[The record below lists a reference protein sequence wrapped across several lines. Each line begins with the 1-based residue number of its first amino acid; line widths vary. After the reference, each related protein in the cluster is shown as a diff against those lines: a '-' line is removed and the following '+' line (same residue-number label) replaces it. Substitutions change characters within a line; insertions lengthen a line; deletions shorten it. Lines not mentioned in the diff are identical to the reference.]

1 MLKKS
6 VTEISEDLKSLYIE
20 TAKKLKGSDRRQF
33 MAQVVQGLGIGGQT
47 LAERELG
54 WNRRTIRKG
63 TEELTSGQAFIDGR
77 SRSGRKKIETKLPN
91 ILEDIKSIVEPK
103 SQTDPSFKSTRLYTR
118 ITSEEVRRQLIVQS
132 GYQEEE
138 LPSSETIRRKLNDLG
153 YSLKRVLKSKPKKKI
168 AETEAIFEQ
177 IEKINREADEDPKTL
192 RISLDGKVGVK
203 VGEFDR
209 GGKTRVKT
217 EAFLP

>member
-47 LAERELG
+47 FAERELG

-77 SRSGRKKIETKLPN
+77 SRSGRKKKETKLPN

-103 SQTDPSFKSTRLYTR
+103 SQTDRSFKSTRLYTR

-177 IEKINREADEDPKTL
+177 IEKINREADEGS
-192 RISLDGKVGVK
+192 ISPLQ
-203 VGEFDR
+203 
-209 GGKTRVKT
+209 
-217 EAFLP
+217 

>member
-1 MLKKS
+1 L
-6 VTEISEDLKSLYIE
+6 LY
-20 TAKKLKGSDRRQF
+20 KGFDHF
-33 MAQVVQGLGIGGQT
+33 GKCAIPL
-47 LAERELG
+47 
-54 WNRRTIRKG
+54 N
-63 TEELTSGQAFIDGR
+63 
-77 SRSGRKKIETKLPN
+77 
-91 ILEDIKSIVEPK
+91 
-103 SQTDPSFKSTRLYTR
+103 
-118 ITSEEVRRQLIVQS
+118 
-132 GYQEEE
+132 GYQW
-138 LPSSETIRRKLNDLG
+138 IKLNDLG